1 MSYSY
6 IDEYIRYHLNPKYC
20 ETLKEELIRRLKDD
34 MFYNE
39 KTTEVDV
46 LSHFDITTNKH
57 RLLVI
62 IDRIPLIDLEIDT
75 NSSTYDTTWRVM
87 RAYNKRFGD
96 VND

>member
-1 MSYSY
+1 MSY
-6 IDEYIRYHLNPKYC
+6 IDDYIHYHLNPKYC
-20 ETLKEELIRRLKDD
+20 ETLKKDLIRRLKDD
-34 MFYNE
+34 MLYNE

-57 RLLVI
+57 KLLVI
-62 IDRIPLIDLEIDT
+62 INRTPLIDLEIDI
-75 NSSTYDTTWRVM
+75 NSSTANTTWMVM

>member
-1 MSYSY
+1 MGY

-20 ETLKEELIRRLKDD
+20 ETLKRELIQKLKDD
-34 MFYNE
+34 MLFDE

-46 LSHFDITTNKH
+46 LSHFDIVTEHH
-57 RLLVI
+57 RLLVLI
-62 IDRIPLIDLEIDT
+62 NRTPLIDLEIDP
-75 NSSTYDTTWRVM
+75 NSSTYNTTWEVM